1 MISPKCILKFMKYL
15 AHSIA
20 RPTGN
25 ISKIFIKN
33 YDMVDEGHK
42 ANIYLSERL
51 SGLNFGDHGCQ
62 ANF

>member
-1 MISPKCILKFMKYL
+1 MKYL
-15 AHSIA
+15 AQSIA

-42 ANIYLSERL
+42 ANMYLSERL